1 MVARN
6 RSKLP
11 LPPDVAVFR
20 QPELDSMV
28 EASGAECAAERE
40 PHVHLFPHCHPQG
53 GIEVTYFRQYGV
65 LRLRCDFCK
74 TPMAQL
80 EISP

>member
-6 RSKLP
+6 RNKLP
-11 LPPDVAVFR
+11 LPPEVTVMR
-20 QPELDSMV
+20 QPLLDAMAD
-28 EASGAECAAERE
+28 ASGEGCMAELE
-40 PHVHLFPHCHPQG
+40 PHVHLFAKCHPQG
-53 GIEVTYFRQYGV
+53 GVEVTYFAQYGV

-80 EISP
+80 EIHP